1 MYFLKLDHIRPS
13 FRSLISRVFLL
24 SSLTIPPQ
32 RQHDGKLGQ
41 AGSNHAVV
49 AALIDL
55 LLGANSSPLGAA
67 NSPGRT
73 RKRQR
78 LTALSHLQIV
88 FFKIGLSGWDAKDA
102 DRVSEGALPMAEIL
116 MSSRTS

>member
-1 MYFLKLDHIRPS
+1 M
-13 FRSLISRVFLL
+13 L

-55 LLGANSSPLGAA
+55 LLGAIHRHSVLPIRPEELQATEVNGSVSS
-67 NSPGRT
+67 
-73 RKRQR
+73 
-78 LTALSHLQIV
+78 
-88 FFKIGLSGWDAKDA
+88 A
-102 DRVSEGALPMAEIL
+102 DRFFSKLVSVDGTPRMPTESLKVLCPWQKF
-116 MSSRTS
+116 

>member
-1 MYFLKLDHIRPS
+1 M
-13 FRSLISRVFLL
+13 L

-55 LLGANSSPLGAA
+55 LLGAIHRHSVLPIRPEELQATEVNGSVSSAD
-67 NSPGRT
+67 RF
-73 RKRQR
+73 
-78 LTALSHLQIV
+78 

-102 DRVSEGALPMAEIL
+102 DRVSQGALPMAEIL